1 MRTTSEIMSYIES
14 RCSWL
19 TQDARLIANGVM
31 ELKQR
36 RDFPT
41 LVEEGFDLAER
52 ELIEALALVRKA
64 RKTYQAKPAERD
76 PYVVGDQH
84 VA

>member
-1 MRTTSEIMSYIES
+1 MRSTSEIMSYVES

-41 LVEEGFDLAER
+41 LVEEGLDLAER
-52 ELIEALALVRKA
+52 ELIEALAIVRKA

-76 PYVVGDQH
+76 PYVVGESH
-84 VA
+84 AA

>member
-1 MRTTSEIMSYIES
+1 MRSTSEIMSYVES
-14 RCSWL
+14 RCAWL
-19 TQDARLIANGVM
+19 RQDSKLISDGVS
-31 ELKQR
+31 ELKLR

-76 PYVVGDQH
+76 PYYEER
-84 VA
+84 ASA